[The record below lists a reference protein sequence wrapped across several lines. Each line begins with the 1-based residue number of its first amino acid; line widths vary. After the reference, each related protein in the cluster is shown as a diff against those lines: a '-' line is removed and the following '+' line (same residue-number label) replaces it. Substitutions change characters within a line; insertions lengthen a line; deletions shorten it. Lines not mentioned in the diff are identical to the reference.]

1 MTRAY
6 ERHGLRN
13 HPLYVTGSMM
23 HDRCCNRRSSKWPHY
38 GGRGLTVCERWAS
51 FSAFA
56 ADMGAR
62 PAGTTL
68 DRQDNSLGYSPDNCR
83 WATKR
88 EQNLNRR
95 TGGKTGVNGV
105 AWAAREGKWRVRAW
119 AKEGEKHLGYF
130 GDFFEACCTRKSAE
144 LRFTQTA

>member
-13 HPLYVTGSMM
+13 HPLYVTWSMM
-23 HDRCCNRRSSKWPHY
+23 HDRCRNRRSSKWPHY
-38 GGRGLTVCERWAS
+38 GGRGITVCERWAS

-56 ADMGAR
+56 EIGLGI
-62 PAGTTL
+62 PAEPL
-68 DRQDNSLGYSPDNCR
+68 FRS
-83 WATKR
+83 
-88 EQNLNRR
+88 NLNRR
-95 TGGKTGVNGV
+95 AGGDTGINGV
-105 AWAAREGKWRVRAW
+105 AWAARECKWRVRAW